1 MSLSKK
7 IISYLFNRAGISADE
22 SEPADIIVHDSSFYR
37 DVLTKCSLGL
47 GDSYIEG
54 KWDSANIDKVIF
66 RILSSGIYQKIGF
79 VYDLFREIKSRA
91 VNLQNREGSKK
102 VIKKHYDLPVEIYAA
117 FLDPYFQY
125 TCAFFEG
132 TSDLKQAQINK
143 MDLICQKLA
152 LKEGDRVM
160 DVGGGWGG
168 LAKFMADNYIAKPV
182 VVTLSNEQANY
193 IKKTHGEKIEVWL
206 CDYRDIPTILTEQ
219 FDAVS
224 AVGVL
229 EHIGHK
235 NYSTFMEIISQGL
248 KNGGRFLLHTLYT
261 LCSRPEQNP
270 WVEKHIF
277 PNSELPPIGFIRSST
292 QSFFKMVTGGQ
303 GFQELTSHYNP
314 TLIAWNNNLNRAIE
328 SGDVKMPEM
337 MHRKF
342 QHYFL
347 SYAGAFQA
355 EYLRVGQFLYE
366 KNISTSLDWI

>member
-1 MSLSKK
+1 MRLSKK
-7 IISYLFNRAGISADE
+7 IVSHFFNRARISVSE

-37 DVLTKCSLGL
+37 DLLTKCSLGL

-66 RILSSGIYQKIGF
+66 RILSSGVYQKIGF
-79 VYDLFREIKSRA
+79 VYDLFREMKSRS

-102 VIKKHYDLPVEIYAA
+102 VINKHYDLPVEIYAA
-117 FLDPYFQY
+117 FLDSYFQY

-143 MDLICQKLA
+143 S
-152 LKEGDRVM
+152 DRVM

-168 LAKFMADNYIAKPV
+168 LAKFMADKYLVKPV

-193 IKKTHGEKIEVWL
+193 IRETHGEKIEVWL
-206 CDYRDIPTILTEQ
+206 CDYRDVPTMLTEQ

-224 AVGVL
+224 AVGIL

-235 NYSTFMEIISQGL
+235 NYRTFMEIISQSL

-261 LCSRPEQNP
+261 LSSKPEQNP
-270 WVEKHIF
+270 WVDKHIF
-277 PNSELPPIGFIRSST
+277 PNSELPPIGFIRSSAK
-292 QSFFKMVTGGQ
+292 SFVKTVTGSL

-328 SGDVKMPEM
+328 SGIVKMSEM

-342 QHYFL
+342 QYYFL

-366 KNISTSLDWI
+366 KNISTSLDLMEKRFT